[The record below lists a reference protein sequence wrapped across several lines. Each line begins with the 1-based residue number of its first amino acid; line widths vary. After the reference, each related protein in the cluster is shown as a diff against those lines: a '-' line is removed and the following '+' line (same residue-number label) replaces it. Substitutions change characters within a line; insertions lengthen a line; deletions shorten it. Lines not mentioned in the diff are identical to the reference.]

1 VGIVLSEDHNEPRH
15 EDLDLAD
22 PGNGG
27 GHSAPAKPKKPR
39 LSRLF
44 MFRVSEDMHARI
56 IALGGSK
63 WLRKV
68 VLKEVNNEK

>member
-1 VGIVLSEDHNEPRH
+1 MSIVLAEEPHEPER
-15 EDLDLAD
+15 EDLGVPATGQPAVD
-22 PGNGG
+22 P
-27 GHSAPAKPKKPR
+27 ARTEPEKPR

-63 WLRKV
+63 WLRRLVSGAVK
-68 VLKEVNNEK
+68 

>member
-1 VGIVLSEDHNEPRH
+1 MGIILSENHNEPRH
-15 EDLDLAD
+15 ENLGTVPAGVD
-22 PGNGG
+22 PVGAAG
-27 GHSAPAKPKKPR
+27 SKPEKPR

-63 WLRKV
+63 WLRKAIADV
-68 VLKEVNNEK
+68 ETKP